1 MIYFTSRAKFAASRT
16 PCKAHFQLQ
25 IALAF
30 AVTLIPRCR
39 IPKAAALGIK
49 DRGQAAEHL
58 SRYLDV
64 SNEKANYLI
73 LSTKDRGGRLCHRC

>member
-1 MIYFTSRAKFAASRT
+1 MIYFTNRAKFAASRT
-16 PCKAHFQLQ
+16 PCKAYFQLQ

-49 DRGQAAEHL
+49 DCGQAAEHL
-58 SRYLDV
+58 SPAGV
-64 SNEKANYLI
+64 
-73 LSTKDRGGRLCHRC
+73 TLCYTVMLHGIT